1 MASPTT
7 THKQYDRVIWREG
20 MLISPQHLQH
30 QELFEAQVLHERIA
44 AATPLS
50 WGVQAIEF
58 DAGAMKS
65 GRLELT
71 RFEGVLPDGTDLR
84 GKLEAPT
91 RTIGDHFPT
100 TAKQL
105 EVSLGLPVLREGVS
119 NFHEV
124 DSEWRGRYL
133 TVSKSV
139 GDITMSKN
147 TRNIDVG
154 KPAPVLLFGEE
165 KDEDHVKLKIAEIVR
180 DEDGSFTLSD
190 SYIPPVL
197 HIGASPVIMAG
208 LREIMSLSVVK
219 QRALTAARR
228 QRDAAS
234 IEFAAADVT
243 RYLLLNAI
251 NTGVPLLKHTSEE
264 PRTSSLAA
272 YLMLLDYAG
281 GLSSF
286 TGEID
291 PTTFPRFQYLDLRA
305 SFLPMFQ
312 HIKTM
317 LGAAVKDLSIKIP
330 LEARE
335 DGMWIGR
342 LSEQKM
348 VDCKD
353 WVLAVEADSPE
364 QMVANKLPQLS
375 KMSSWKQIAQIV
387 KAATPGVPL
396 LPTHRPP
403 TEIAIKPGQV
413 YFMIKKDD
421 AYWRDVLQ
429 ERTIAIYVPPPF
441 DPKHA
446 KISMMGIPRTEG

>member
-1 MASPTT
+1 MNRK
-7 THKQYDRVIWREG
+7 HYDRVIWREG
-20 MLISPQHLQH
+20 MLISPQHLQQ
-30 QELFEAQVLHERIA
+30 QELYEEQVLHERLA

-50 WGVQAIEF
+50 WGAQAIEF
-58 DAGAMKS
+58 DSGALKS

-71 RFEGVLPDGTDLR
+71 RLEAVMPDGTDLR
-84 GKLEAPT
+84 GKPAAHS

-105 EVSLGLPVLREGVS
+105 EVHVGVPILREGVA
-119 NFHEV
+119 NFHEI

-133 TVSKSV
+133 ASTRSV
-139 GDITMSKN
+139 GDIVMSKN
-147 TRNIDVG
+147 TRNIDLG
-154 KPAPVLLFGEE
+154 SPAPVLLFGEE

-190 SYIPPVL
+190 SFIPPIL

-219 QRALTAARR
+219 QRALTATRR
-228 QRDAAS
+228 QRDASS

-251 NTGVPLLKHTSEE
+251 NSGIPLLKHTSEE
-264 PRTSSLAA
+264 PKTSPLAA
-272 YLMLLDYAG
+272 YLMLLSYAG

-291 PTTFPRFQYLDLRA
+291 PSSFPRFAYLDLR
-305 SFLPMFQ
+305 SCYLPMFQ

-317 LGAAVKDLSIKIP
+317 LGAAVKDMSVKIP

-342 LSEQKM
+342 LSEQRM

-353 WVLAVEADSPE
+353 WVLAVESDSPE
-364 QMVANKLPQLS
+364 QQVANKLPQLS
-375 KMSSWKQIAQIV
+375 KMSSWKAISAIV
-387 KAATPGVPL
+387 KSATPGVPL

-403 TEIAIKPGQV
+403 TEIAIRPGQV
-413 YFMIKKDD
+413 YFMIKRDD
-421 AYWRDVLQ
+421 SYWRDVLA
-429 ERTIAIYVPPPF
+429 ERTIAIYVPPPY
-441 DPKHA
+441 DPKRA
-446 KISMMGIPRTEG
+446 KLSLMGIPRTDG

>member
-1 MASPTT
+1 MNRK
-7 THKQYDRVIWREG
+7 HYDRVIWREG
-20 MLISPQHLQH
+20 MLISPQHLQQ
-30 QELFEAQVLHERIA
+30 QELFQEQTLHERLA

-50 WGVQAIEF
+50 WGAQAVEF
-58 DAGAMKS
+58 DAGALKS

-71 RFEGVLPDGTDLR
+71 RFEAVMPDGTDLR
-84 GKLEAPT
+84 GKPAAPS

-105 EVSLGLPVLREGVS
+105 EVHVGIPVLREGVP
-119 NFHEV
+119 NFHEQ

-133 TVSKSV
+133 ASARSV
-139 GDITMSKN
+139 GDIVMSKN
-147 TRNIDVG
+147 VRNIDVG
-154 KPAPVLLFGEE
+154 APAPVLLFGEE
-165 KDEDHVKLKIAEIVR
+165 KNEDHVKLKVAEIVR

-197 HIGASPVIMAG
+197 YIGASPVIMAG

-219 QRALTAARR
+219 QRALTATRR
-228 QRDAAS
+228 QRDASS

-243 RYLLLNAI
+243 KYLLLNAI
-251 NTGVPLLKHTSEE
+251 NSGVPLLKHTSEE
-264 PRTSSLAA
+264 PKSSPLGA
-272 YLMLLDYAG
+272 YLMLLSYAG

-291 PTTFPRFQYLDLRA
+291 PSSFPRFAFLDLR
-305 SFLPMFQ
+305 SCFLPMFQ

-317 LGAAVKDLSIKIP
+317 LGAAVKDTSIKIP

-342 LSEQKM
+342 LNEQRM

-353 WVLAVEADSPE
+353 WVLAVESDSAE
-364 QMVANKLPQLS
+364 QQVANKLPQLS
-375 KMSSWKQIAQIV
+375 KMSSWKAISAIV
-387 KAATPGVPL
+387 KSATPGVPL

-403 TEIAIKPGQV
+403 PEIAIRPGQV

-421 AYWRDVLQ
+421 SYWRDVLA

-441 DPKHA
+441 DPKRA
-446 KISMMGIPRTEG
+446 KLSLMGIPRTDG

>member
-1 MASPTT
+1 
-7 THKQYDRVIWREG
+7 
-20 MLISPQHLQH
+20 MLISPQHLQQ
-30 QELFEAQVLHERIA
+30 QELFAEQVLHERLA
-44 AATPLS
+44 ASTPLS

-58 DAGAMKS
+58 DSGALKS

-71 RFEGVLPDGTDLR
+71 RFDGVMPDGTDLR
-84 GKLEAPT
+84 GKPATPS

-105 EVSLGLPVLREGVS
+105 EVHIGIPVLREGVG
-119 NFHEV
+119 NFHEL

-133 TVSKSV
+133 ATTRSV
-139 GDITMSKN
+139 GDIVMSKN

-154 KPAPVLLFGEE
+154 TPAPVLLFGEE
-165 KDEDHVKLKIAEIVR
+165 KNEDHVKLKVAEIVR

-219 QRALTAARR
+219 QRALTATRR
-228 QRDAAS
+228 QRDASS

-251 NTGVPLLKHTSEE
+251 NSGIPLLKHTSEE
-264 PRTSSLAA
+264 PKTSPLAA
-272 YLMLLDYAG
+272 YLMMLSYGG

-291 PTTFPRFQYLDLRA
+291 PSSFPRFAYLDLR
-305 SFLPMFQ
+305 SCFLPMFQ

-317 LGAAVKDLSIKIP
+317 LGAAVKDMSIKIP

-353 WVLAVEADSPE
+353 WVLAVESD
-364 QMVANKLPQLS
+364 
-375 KMSSWKQIAQIV
+375 
-387 KAATPGVPL
+387 
-396 LPTHRPP
+396 
-403 TEIAIKPGQV
+403 
-413 YFMIKKDD
+413 
-421 AYWRDVLQ
+421 
-429 ERTIAIYVPPPF
+429 
-441 DPKHA
+441 
-446 KISMMGIPRTEG
+446 

>member
-1 MASPTT
+1 MNRK
-7 THKQYDRVIWREG
+7 HYDRVIWREG
-20 MLISPQHLQH
+20 MLISPQHLQQ
-30 QELFEAQVLHERIA
+30 QELFAEQVLHERLA
-44 AATPLS
+44 ASTPLS

-58 DAGAMKS
+58 DSGALKS

-71 RFEGVLPDGTDLR
+71 RFDGVMPDGTDLR
-84 GKLEAPT
+84 GKPATPS

-105 EVSLGLPVLREGVS
+105 EVHIGIPVLREGVG
-119 NFHEV
+119 NFHEL

-133 TVSKSV
+133 ATTRSV
-139 GDITMSKN
+139 GDIVMSKN

-154 KPAPVLLFGEE
+154 TPAPVLLFGEE
-165 KDEDHVKLKIAEIVR
+165 KNEDHVKLKVAEIVR

-219 QRALTAARR
+219 QRALTATRR
-228 QRDAAS
+228 QRDASS

-251 NTGVPLLKHTSEE
+251 NSGIPLLKHTSEE
-264 PRTSSLAA
+264 PKTSPLAA
-272 YLMLLDYAG
+272 YLMMLSYGG

-291 PTTFPRFQYLDLRA
+291 PSSFPRFAYLDLR
-305 SFLPMFQ
+305 SCFLPMFQ

-317 LGAAVKDLSIKIP
+317 LGAAVKDMSIKIP

-353 WVLAVEADSPE
+353 WVLAVESDSPE
-364 QMVANKLPQLS
+364 QQVANKLPQLS
-375 KMSSWKQIAQIV
+375 KMSSWKAISAIV
-387 KAATPGVPL
+387 KSATPGVPL

-421 AYWRDVLQ
+421 SYWRDVLA
-429 ERTIAIYVPPPF
+429 ERTIAIYVPPPY
-441 DPKHA
+441 DPKRA
-446 KISMMGIPRTEG
+446 KLSLMGIPRTDG

>member
-1 MASPTT
+1 VSTSNY
-7 THKQYDRVIWREG
+7 KQYDRVIWREG
-20 MLISPQHLQH
+20 MLISPQHLQQ
-30 QELFEAQVLHERIA
+30 QEQYESQILHERLA
-44 AATPLS
+44 ASTPLS

-58 DAGAMKS
+58 DSGAMKS

-71 RFEGVLPDGTDLR
+71 RFDGVLSDGTDLR
-84 GKLEAPT
+84 GKIAAPT

-105 EVSLGLPVLREGVS
+105 EVALGIPVLREGVS

-133 TVSKSV
+133 VTARSV

-197 HIGASPVIMAG
+197 NIGASPVIMAG
-208 LREIMSLSVVK
+208 LREVMSLAVVK
-219 QRALTAARR
+219 QRALTSTRR

-251 NTGVPLLKHTSEE
+251 NSGLPLLKHTSEE

-272 YLMLLDYAG
+272 YLMLLQFAG
-281 GLSSF
+281 GLTSF
-286 TGEID
+286 TGEVD
-291 PTTFPRFQYLDLRA
+291 PASFPRFQYLDLR
-305 SFLPMFQ
+305 SCFLPMFQ

-317 LGAAVKDLSIKIP
+317 LGAAVKDMSIKIP

-353 WVLAVEADSPE
+353 WVLAVESDSPE
-364 QMVANKLPQLS
+364 QQVANKLPQLS
-375 KMSSWKQIAQIV
+375 KMSSWKQIAAIV

-403 TEIAIKPGQV
+403 NEIAIKPGQV

-421 AYWRDVLQ
+421 GYWRDVLA

-446 KISMMGIPRTEG
+446 KITMMGIPRTDG

>member
-1 MASPTT
+1 MNRK
-7 THKQYDRVIWREG
+7 HYDRVIWREG
-20 MLISPQHLQH
+20 MLISPQHLQQ
-30 QELFEAQVLHERIA
+30 QELFEEQCLHERLA

-50 WGVQAIEF
+50 WGVQAVEF
-58 DAGAMKS
+58 DAGALKS

-71 RFEGVLPDGTDLR
+71 RCESVMPDGTDLR
-84 GKLEAPT
+84 GKPAAPS

-105 EVSLGLPVLREGVS
+105 EVHIGIPVLREGVP
-119 NFHEV
+119 NFHEQEA
-124 DSEWRGRYL
+124 EWRGRYL
-133 TVSKSV
+133 ATSRSV
-139 GDITMSKN
+139 GDIVMSKN

-154 KPAPVLLFGEE
+154 APAPVLLFGEE
-165 KDEDHVKLKIAEIVR
+165 KNEDHVKLKVAEIVR

-208 LREIMSLSVVK
+208 LRECMSLSVVK
-219 QRALTAARR
+219 QRALTATRR
-228 QRDAAS
+228 QRDAAT

-251 NTGVPLLKHTSEE
+251 NSGIPLLKHTSEE
-264 PRTSSLAA
+264 PKTSSLAA
-272 YLMLLDYAG
+272 YLMLLNYAG
-281 GLSSF
+281 GLTSF

-291 PTTFPRFQYLDLRA
+291 PSSFPRFAYLDLR
-305 SFLPMFQ
+305 SCFLPMFQ

-317 LGAAVKDLSIKIP
+317 LGAAVKDMSIKIP

-353 WVLAVEADSPE
+353 WVLAVESDSPE
-364 QMVANKLPQLS
+364 QQVANKLPQLS
-375 KMSSWKQIAQIV
+375 KMSSWKAISAIV
-387 KAATPGVPL
+387 KSATPGVPL

-421 AYWRDVLQ
+421 SYWRDVLA

-441 DPKHA
+441 DPKRA
-446 KISMMGIPRTEG
+446 KLSLMGIPRTDG